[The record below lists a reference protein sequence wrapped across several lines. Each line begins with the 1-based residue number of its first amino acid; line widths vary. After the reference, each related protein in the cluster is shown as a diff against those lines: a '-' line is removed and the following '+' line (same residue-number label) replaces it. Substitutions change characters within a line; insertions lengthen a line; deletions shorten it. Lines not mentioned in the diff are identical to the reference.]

1 MCAYVSYVDCS
12 ELLQEY
18 SVRIRELG
26 RKLLGAIWE
35 SLGLDTNYMN
45 EALNLNSQF
54 QLLVCNFYPPCPQP
68 ELAMGLPPHSDQGLL
83 TFLYQN
89 NVDGL
94 ELKHNGKWVRVKP
107 LPNSYLINTADQLE
121 VPILRILLSIS
132 V

>member
-1 MCAYVSYVDCS
+1 M
-12 ELLQEY
+12 
-18 SVRIRELG
+18 RTRELG

-35 SLGLDTNYMN
+35 SLGLETNYMN

-54 QLLVCNFYPPCPQP
+54 QLVACNFYPACPQP
-68 ELAMGLPPHSDQGLL
+68 DLAMGLPPHSDHGLL
-83 TFLYQN
+83 TILYQN

-94 ELKHNGKWVRVKP
+94 EVKHNGKWVRVKP
-107 LPNSYLINTADQLE
+107 LPNSYLINTADHME